1 MPQEKCLVDPSRD
14 CLGLAK
20 AEMLEKQ
27 MDEYRR
33 QSRETHSELYN
44 RITELEKSDAKRNEQ
59 YNTILDK
66 LNDMQLDISKAL
78 LSISEF
84 KEKPGKRWDKIV
96 DKILLLVITACV
108 GYILLNSDC
117 HCEGGITVKINWKV
131 RLKNKAFW
139 IALIPALFL
148 LVTQVCKVFGL
159 SLDLST
165 LQEQVLGIVGTV
177 FTLLALF
184 GVVNDPTTSGAS
196 DSEQALT
203 YSEPKKSE

>member
-27 MDEYRR
+27 IDEYRR

-66 LNDMQLDISKAL
+66 LNDMQLDIRKAL

-108 GYILLNSDC
+108 GYIL
-117 HCEGGITVKINWKV
+117 GK
-131 RLKNKAFW
+131 
-139 IALIPALFL
+139 
-148 LVTQVCKVFGL
+148 FGL
-159 SLDLST
+159 PL
-165 LQEQVLGIVGTV
+165 
-177 FTLLALF
+177 
-184 GVVNDPTTSGAS
+184 
-196 DSEQALT
+196 
-203 YSEPKKSE
+203 

>member
-1 MPQEKCLVDPSRD
+1 M
-14 CLGLAK
+14 
-20 AEMLEKQ
+20 
-27 MDEYRR
+27 
-33 QSRETHSELYN
+33 
-44 RITELEKSDAKRNEQ
+44 
-59 YNTILDK
+59 
-66 LNDMQLDISKAL
+66 
-78 LSISEF
+78 
-84 KEKPGKRWDKIV
+84 
-96 DKILLLVITACV
+96 
-108 GYILLNSDC
+108 
-117 HCEGGITVKINWKV
+117 KINWKV

-159 SLDLST
+159 SLDLSA